1 MFFFSWPCS
10 SSWEAAL
17 TKRHHLLHS
26 PDLFAYLHLFS
37 QCQYCVFQFKHFSLP
52 SLQLQ
57 IGLQEINYSFLSF
70 HSVGQNSHALPLS
83 SSCFSYDPSSFS
95 CYYFR
100 VHVSFTVQHTILAAQ
115 YTTLNSSES
124 RPQQGPVKQHQCFL
138 VSLGNTPLKR
148 NCKHCFFFVFFSFT
162 NTSHTV
168 YDPEFYPVSVSP
180 SAHPITTQF
189 ILYDTQILLFITNH
203 SW

>member
-10 SSWEAAL
+10 SSWEAVL
-17 TKRHHLLHS
+17 TKRHLLLHS

-37 QCQYCVFQFKHFSLP
+37 QCQYCVFQLKRFSLP

-57 IGLQEINYSFLSF
+57 ICLQEISYSFLSF

-83 SSCFSYDPSSFS
+83 SSYFSYDPSSFS

-100 VHVSFTVQHTILAAQ
+100 VHISFTAQHTILAAQ
-115 YTTLNSSES
+115 YTTLNSSEI
-124 RPQQGPVKQHQCFL
+124 RPQQGPVKQCQCFL
-138 VSLGNTPLKR
+138 VSLGNIPLKR
-148 NCKHCFFFVFFSFT
+148 NCKQFSFFFFPFT

-180 SAHPITTQF
+180 SAPPNHNTIHPI
-189 ILYDTQILLFITNH
+189 
-203 SW
+203 